1 MATDSQFRRAVC
13 QKHEALLEDYLN
25 GELSGADAKPA
36 LEHWQNCPSCRVLL
50 EDAALST
57 RLLRAAGP
65 SPDPGP
71 GFARTVMARIR
82 ATENER
88 SALRASFWQ
97 PFVSFGW
104 RFAATATLALM
115 AFVSYNVR
123 WGHRAQPSVIAAR
136 PIEVTDI
143 LAPEP
148 VKVSANGDEVLLMVA
163 DSGHEKD

>member
-1 MATDSQFRRAVC
+1 MATDSQFRSAVC

-25 GELSGADAKPA
+25 GELSGAEANDAI
-36 LEHWQNCPSCRVLL
+36 EHWQNCPPCRARL

-57 RLLRAAGP
+57 RLLRAAEP

-71 GFARTVMARIR
+71 GFARRVMARIR
-82 ATENER
+82 TVENER

-115 AFVSYNVR
+115 ALVSYNVR
-123 WGHRAQPSVIAAR
+123 RSHAAQPNVVAVR
-136 PIEVTDI
+136 PNEGSDM

-148 VKVSANGDEVLLMVA
+148 VRVSANGDEVLMMVA